1 MKKVFDNSIKRFV
14 KTAVAMAEKA
24 TTMKELERLYNS
36 GRKYQ
41 QFIGDRMGTGF
52 YSQQRYADMW
62 ELASLIATINS
73 AVESH
78 IERVQQLEKVA

>member
-24 TTMKELERLYNS
+24 TTMKDLERLYNS

-41 QFIGDRMGTGF
+41 QFIGDRMGSGF

-62 ELASLIATINS
+62 ELASLLGTINS
-73 AVESH
+73 TVESH
-78 IERVQQLEKVA
+78 IDRVQQLEKVA